1 MGFVRE
7 IRAKIKSVQSTE
19 KITSAMQK
27 VAASKMHRAQERMQ
41 ASRPFAHQIHA
52 VISHLAEASLEEP
65 HPYLIERPVKHIGV
79 IVVSSDRGLCG
90 GLNTNLF
97 KSLISFVKEW
107 KEKGVGTEIAAVG
120 KKAEQ
125 FFKVVGGH
133 VISSISGLNDK
144 PTVQDVVGLV
154 RVMLDAFAEGRID
167 RLYLVYNQFV
177 NTMTQAPQI
186 NLLIPAPHKPLEDR
200 TYRWDYLYEPNPHA
214 LLHTLL
220 IRYIESLVYQG
231 VVENGAC
238 EQAARMIAMKN
249 ASDNAQEI
257 IGDLKLKYNKAR
269 QAAIT
274 QELSEIVAGAAAV

>member
-7 IRAKIKSVQSTE
+7 IRSKIKSVQSTE

-27 VAASKMHRAQERMQ
+27 VAASKMHRAQERMR
-41 ASRPFAHQIHA
+41 ASRPFAHQIHE
-52 VISHLAEASLEEP
+52 VIAHLAEAALETP
-65 HPYLIERPVKHIGV
+65 HPYLIDRPVKNIGV

-90 GLNTNLF
+90 GMNINLF
-97 KSLISFVKEW
+97 KTLIAFMKEW
-107 KEKGVGTEIAAVG
+107 KEKGVGTEICVFG

-133 VISSISGLNDK
+133 VVSSITGLGDK
-144 PTVQDVVGLV
+144 PVIQDLVGSV
-154 RVMLDAFAEGRID
+154 RVMLDAFKEGRID

-177 NTMTQAPQI
+177 NTMTQKPQVEQ
-186 NLLIPAPHKPLEDR
+186 LIPAPHSKIENR
-200 TYRWDYLYEPNPHA
+200 KHRWDYLYEPNAHS
-214 LLHTLL
+214 LLDTLL

-257 IGDLKLKYNKAR
+257 IGDLKLMYNKAR

-274 QELSEIVAGAAAV
+274 RELSEIVAGAAAV

>member
-7 IRAKIKSVQSTE
+7 IRSKIKSVQSTE

-27 VAASKMHRAQERMQ
+27 VAASKMHRAQERMRT
-41 ASRPFAHQIHA
+41 SRPFAHQIHQ
-52 VISHLAEASLEEP
+52 VIAHLAAASLENP
-65 HPYLIERPVKHIGV
+65 HPYLLERPVKNIGV

-90 GLNTNLF
+90 GMNINLF
-97 KSLISFVKEW
+97 KSLIAFMKEW
-107 KEKGVGTEIAAVG
+107 KEKGVGTEICVFG

-133 VISSISGLNDK
+133 VVSSVTGLGDK
-144 PTVQDVVGLV
+144 PVIQDLVGSV
-154 RVMLDAFAEGRID
+154 RIMLKAFHEGRID

-177 NTMTQAPQI
+177 NTMTQKPQTE
-186 NLLIPAPHKPLEDR
+186 LLIPAPHKQIENR
-200 TYRWDYLYEPNPHA
+200 KHRWDYLYEPDAHS
-214 LLHTLL
+214 LLDTLL

-257 IGDLKLKYNKAR
+257 IGDLKLMYNKAR

-274 QELSEIVAGAAAV
+274 RELSEIVAGAAAV

>member
-7 IRAKIKSVQSTE
+7 IRSKIKSVQSTE

-27 VAASKMHRAQERMQ
+27 VAASKMHRAQERMR
-41 ASRPFAHQIHA
+41 ASRPFAHQIHE
-52 VISHLAEASLEEP
+52 VITHLAAASLEDP
-65 HPYLIERPVKHIGV
+65 HPYLVERPVKNIGV

-90 GLNTNLF
+90 GMNINLF
-97 KSLISFVKEW
+97 KSLITFMKEW
-107 KEKGVGTEIAAVG
+107 KEKEVDTEICVFG

-125 FFKVVGGH
+125 FFKTVGGK
-133 VISSISGLNDK
+133 VVSSVTGLGDK
-144 PTVQDVVGLV
+144 PVIQDLIGSV
-154 RVMLDAFAEGRID
+154 RVMLTAYAEGRID

-177 NTMTQAPQI
+177 NTMTQKAKIDQ
-186 NLLIPAPHKPLEDR
+186 LIPAVHQPAQTKKH
-200 TYRWDYLYEPNPHA
+200 RWDYLYEPNAQA
-214 LLHTLL
+214 LLDTLL

-257 IGDLKLKYNKAR
+257 IGDLKLMYNKAR

-274 QELSEIVAGAAAV
+274 RELSEIVAGAAAV